1 MNESQLMGLDSM
13 GTGIYAIHKYFRGL
27 MIGQRTPGFLGCHKC

>member
-1 MNESQLMGLDSM
+1 M

-27 MIGQRTPGFLGCHKC
+27 TIGQRIPGFLGVTNVDICVLIY